1 MAMVLVCHVNAQA
14 LATVPKPGTLAFKH
28 FLFGVDACGQAWV
41 VEYALQQSLITQK
54 SISTLY
60 PTTLPEGCFHKRM
73 SVGE

>member
-1 MAMVLVCHVNAQA
+1 MAMVLVCHANAQA
-14 LATVPKPGTLAFKH
+14 LATVPKVWDACLQALAF
-28 FLFGVDACGQAWV
+28 GVEACGQAWV

-60 PTTLPEGCFHKRM
+60 STTLPEGCFHKRM